1 MTKEEFQIGAEALR
15 DHIVS
20 IAKHYLG
27 NTDEVEDVAQ
37 DAMVKL
43 WLMHDELKPPITGM
57 ASIIAR
63 NLCIDHLR
71 RKHPTIDITQ
81 LPESEVISDDGEQ
94 IEQMLRVIDTLPST
108 QRTILRMRHLE
119 GMEMREIA
127 MVLGS
132 SEVAVRKTLS
142 RARMA
147 VRKKLIAVFAAACVV
162 VAISMTAFHWLKI
175 EREENECVAYVYG
188 KKYTDEHTVLLEMKK
203 SMGEITEDNPQD
215 EIEQQLNDLFS
226 N

>member
-1 MTKEEFQIGAEALR
+1 
-15 DHIVS
+15 
-20 IAKHYLG
+20 
-27 NTDEVEDVAQ
+27 
-37 DAMVKL
+37 
-43 WLMHDELKPPITGM
+43 
-57 ASIIAR
+57 
-63 NLCIDHLR
+63 
-71 RKHPTIDITQ
+71 
-81 LPESEVISDDGEQ
+81 
-94 IEQMLRVIDTLPST
+94 
-108 QRTILRMRHLE
+108 
-119 GMEMREIA
+119 
-127 MVLGS
+127 
-132 SEVAVRKTLS
+132 
-142 RARMA
+142 MA

>member
-20 IAKHYLG
+20 IARHYLG
-27 NTDEVEDVAQ
+27 STDEVEDIAQ

-43 WLMHDELKPPITGM
+43 WLMHNDLKPPITGM
-57 ASIIAR
+57 ASIVTR

-71 RKHPTIDITQ
+71 RKHVTIDITQ
-81 LPESEVISDDGEQ
+81 LPDSEVVSDEGEQ
-94 IEQMLRVIDTLPST
+94 IEQMLKVIDTLPST
-108 QRTILRMRHLE
+108 QRAILRMRHLE
-119 GMEMREIA
+119 GMEMRDIA

-147 VRKKLIAVFAAACVV
+147 VRKKLIAVFAAACLV
-162 VAISMTAFHWLKI
+162 VAISLTVVHWLKI
-175 EREENECVAYVYG
+175 EQEENECVAYVYG
-188 KKYTDEHTVLLEMKK
+188 KKYTDEQIILTEMKK

-215 EIEQQLNDLFS
+215 EIEQQLNELFS